1 MRIAGLLL
9 AAGAGRRFGGR
20 KQLALIGDK
29 PLVRCT
35 LEALAAVLAEQPY
48 IVLGAYRA
56 DIRPIV
62 EDIAQVIDHS
72 NWQKGLGSSIAYGVN
87 TIEARQRYDGILISL
102 ADQFRLTSDDFNRLI
117 ERFDGDRIVAAHY
130 AHSIGVPAIFPST
143 VFEQLKQLDAD
154 HGAKKLLVEMQ
165 QEIVTVLMP
174 MAKLDIDV
182 VGDIRPYSQLD

>member
-1 MRIAGLLL
+1 MRIASLLL

-20 KQLALIGDK
+20 KQLALIDDK

-35 LEALAAVLAEQPY
+35 LEALAAVFAEQPY

-62 EDIAQVIDHS
+62 EDIAQVIDHPS
-72 NWQKGLGSSIAYGVN
+72 WQKGLGSSIAYGVN

-102 ADQFRLTSDDFNRLI
+102 ADQFRLTPDDFNRLI

-130 AHSIGVPAIFPST
+130 ANSIGVPAIFPST

-154 HGAKKLLVEMQ
+154 HGAKTMLVKMQ

-174 MAKLDIDV
+174 MAKMDIDV
-182 VGDIRPYSQLD
+182 VGDIGQC

>member
-117 ERFDGDRIVAAHY
+117 ERFLRYSPRLCSSNLNNSTLITVRKNCWWKCNRKL
-130 AHSIGVPAIFPST
+130 SRSSCRWPSWILMSLAI
-143 VFEQLKQLDAD
+143 LDP
-154 HGAKKLLVEMQ
+154 
-165 QEIVTVLMP
+165 I
-174 MAKLDIDV
+174 
-182 VGDIRPYSQLD
+182 SQLD

>member
-130 AHSIGVPAIFPST
+130 AHSIGVPAIFPRLCSSNLNNST
-143 VFEQLKQLDAD
+143 LITVRKNCWWKCNRKLSRSSCRWPSWILMSLAILDP
-154 HGAKKLLVEMQ
+154 
-165 QEIVTVLMP
+165 I
-174 MAKLDIDV
+174 
-182 VGDIRPYSQLD
+182 SQLD

>member
-1 MRIAGLLL
+1 M
-9 AAGAGRRFGGR
+9 
-20 KQLALIGDK
+20 
-29 PLVRCT
+29 
-35 LEALAAVLAEQPY
+35 
-48 IVLGAYRA
+48 
-56 DIRPIV
+56 
-62 EDIAQVIDHS
+62 
-72 NWQKGLGSSIAYGVN
+72 
-87 TIEARQRYDGILISL
+87 
-102 ADQFRLTSDDFNRLI
+102 TSDDFNRLI

-182 VGDIRPYSQLD
+182 VGDIRPY